1 MIERLAYTQR
11 LNCMLIYTT
20 TKKTLPKTN
29 HIIIIIPMAK
39 DTKKI
44 FFTNL
49 VTSGLKLITFNLKI
63 CAV

>member
-29 HIIIIIPMAK
+29 HIIISPNSKRHHKFFKNQQLLI
-39 DTKKI
+39 KI
-44 FFTNL
+44 
-49 VTSGLKLITFNLKI
+49 NLKI
-63 CAV
+63 CAM

>member
-11 LNCMLIYTT
+11 LNYIPIYTSAQ
-20 TKKTLPKTN
+20 KTLPETN
-29 HIIIIIPMAK
+29 HIIIIMPMAK